1 MAAARGT
8 CWSGVFLS
16 AAAHEKYSKV
26 ARPEIREWLLQ
37 SIFAAPFSGWL
48 VGWRARSRR
57 VKIVLNENLNSQLF
71 IHSFKYRLVISGGT
85 PPAATTPQLSPPN
98 IAPNA
103 QHFDFCRHHRAA
115 DGWGTGVCL
124 FTAAFC
130 PSLFF

>member
-1 MAAARGT
+1 
-8 CWSGVFLS
+8 
-16 AAAHEKYSKV
+16 V

-37 SIFAAPFSGWL
+37 SIFAALHSLAG
-48 VGWRARSRR
+48 ARSRR

-103 QHFDFCRHHRAA
+103 QHFDFCRHHHRRR
-115 DGWGTGVCL
+115 CC
-124 FTAAFC
+124 FC
-130 PSLFF
+130 WLGDRRVPFYGRFLP

>member
-1 MAAARGT
+1 MIIERASVCKQWRRREAPVGAACFAA
-8 CWSGVFLS
+8 

-37 SIFAAPFSGWL
+37 SIFAGA
-48 VGWRARSRR
+48 RASARR

-103 QHFDFCRHHRAA
+103 QHFDFCRC
-115 DGWGTGVCL
+115 WGTGVRL
-124 FTAAFC
+124 FTAAFY
-130 PSLFF
+130 PSLFL